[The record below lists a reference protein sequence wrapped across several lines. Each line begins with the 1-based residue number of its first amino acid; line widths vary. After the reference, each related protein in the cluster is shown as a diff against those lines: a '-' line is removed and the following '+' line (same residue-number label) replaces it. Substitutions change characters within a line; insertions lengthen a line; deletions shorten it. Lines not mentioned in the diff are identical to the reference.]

1 MSLSNTQ
8 RTLRALE
15 QQGYIS
21 GIVEKFNP
29 YAGPYGK
36 RIDLFN
42 FIDIIS
48 IMPKGI
54 CAIQSCGSDFRKH
67 DRKILENEYAP
78 EWLKAGG
85 HIELWSWRKVKKHPR
100 KGKLKVWRP
109 RVKVYTLEDFG
120 LENNQFNE
128 RR

>member
-54 CAIQSCGSDFRKH
+54 CAIQSCGSSFWKH
-67 DRKILENEYAP
+67 DKKILENEYAL

-85 HIELWSWRKVKKHPR
+85 HIELWGWRKVVKR
-100 KGKLKVWRP
+100 RGLKLKIWKP
-109 RVKVYTLEDFG
+109 RVKVYTLEDFNP
-120 LENNQFNE
+120 L
-128 RR
+128 